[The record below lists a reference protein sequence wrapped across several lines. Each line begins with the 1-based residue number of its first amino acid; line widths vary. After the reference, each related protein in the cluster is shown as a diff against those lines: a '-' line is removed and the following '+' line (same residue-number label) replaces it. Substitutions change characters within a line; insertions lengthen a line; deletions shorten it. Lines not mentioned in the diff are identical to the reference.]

1 MMPQREA
8 ADSMHEPVETSYG
21 RYEGNQSSTHQQFE
35 ASYNQSTHGDA
46 VGKIYPSTRDNKNL
60 YRLLVFITAILAIF
74 LFAILAIFFIGGTG
88 GWVSIIVVAFIIFL
102 MSVVV
107 VDKIQ

>member
-8 ADSMHEPVETSYG
+8 ADSMQEPVEASYG
-21 RYEGNQSSTHQQFE
+21 RYEGNQSSTRQQFE
-35 ASYNQSTHGDA
+35 TSYDQSAQRDA
-46 VGKIYPSTRDNKNL
+46 AEKIYPSARDNKNL
-60 YRLLVFITAILAIF
+60 YRLLVFITAIVAIF

-88 GWVSIIVVAFIIFL
+88 GWVSIIVVAFLIFL